1 MADGKIPVWL
11 PSAMAIPASD
21 IPISWDITSDS
32 LAAWLAGKLGAET
45 LLLIKQSRAFANED
59 SVADLTARGIVDAHF
74 ATMLPAGIGLFIAGP
89 DDAATAA
96 AMFSSGRL
104 PGIHIAHATSQK
116 KAG

>member
-1 MADGKIPVWL
+1 M
-11 PSAMAIPASD
+11 
-21 IPISWDITSDS
+21 
-32 LAAWLAGKLGAET
+32 AAWLAGKLGAET

-104 PGIHIAHATSQK
+104 PWIYISHATSQK